1 MTTSRGILGAGYF
14 WYFAATG
21 VFLPYWPVFLRGE
34 GFSASGIGLMMAV
47 FYACRTVG
55 APAYA
60 AVADARGSRIALLRF
75 APLGAAL
82 CAVVFHF
89 SASPWVTGIALGFS
103 ATLFTATVA
112 LYDAQLLDALRPASA
127 TYGRLRLWGSLG
139 FAASSLAAAPLFDRI
154 GVGALPATLVVLL
167 VLTFAVYL
175 RIDPAGPV
183 GRPAAVALWPRL
195 RDRRVRAFL
204 LVCLLMLMSHGPF
217 YSFLSLYLLHY
228 GHTPQFVGAM
238 WAWGVVCEVLVFLAA
253 PWILARY
260 RPRTIVLAALAAT
273 AVRWFVLAAWPRLAV
288 VVVLTQTLHLAS
300 FGLFHLWSVSTARQ
314 LFPAAAAAR
323 AQALH
328 SAVGYGLGGAIGAYG
343 SGLLWDGWGPQAPYV
358 AAGIVVIFAFLV
370 AAAATGPDPG
380 DESPVT

>member
-1 MTTSRGILGAGYF
+1 MTTSRTTLGAGYF

-21 VFLPYWPVFLRGE
+21 VFLPYWPVYLRAE

-60 AVADARGSRIALLRF
+60 AVADATGSRIVLLRF

-82 CAVVFHF
+82 CAAVFHF
-89 SASPWVTGIALGFS
+89 SANPWVTGIALGFY
-103 ATLFTATVA
+103 ATLFTAIVA
-112 LYDAQLLDALRPASA
+112 LYDAQVLDELGSASA
-127 TYGRLRLWGSLG
+127 SYGRLRLWGSLG
-139 FAASSLAAAPLFDRI
+139 FAASALAGAPLFDRI
-154 GVGALPATLVVLL
+154 GVGAVPATLVVLL
-167 VLTFAVYL
+167 ALTFIVYL
-175 RIDPAGPV
+175 RIDAVGRG
-183 GRPAAVALWPRL
+183 GRPAAVALWPWL

-204 LVCLLMLMSHGPF
+204 LICLLMLMSHGPF
-217 YSFLSLYLLHY
+217 YSFLSLYLLQH
-228 GHTPQFVGAM
+228 GHTPQFVGVM

-253 PWILARY
+253 PWILARF
-260 RPRTIVLAALAAT
+260 RPRTIVLTALAAT
-273 AVRWFVLAAWPRLAV
+273 ALRWFALAAWPGLAV

-300 FGLFHLWSVSTARQ
+300 FGLFHLWSVSTARR
-314 LFPAAAAAR
+314 LFPAAAAVR

-358 AAGIVVIFAFLV
+358 AAGFVVIFALLV
-370 AAAATGPDPG
+370 AVAATGPDPG
-380 DESPVT
+380 AESPAT

>member
-1 MTTSRGILGAGYF
+1 VSTPRAILGAGYF

-21 VFLPYWPVFLRGE
+21 VFLPFWPVFLQSQ
-34 GFSASGIGLMMAV
+34 GFGATGIGVMMAV

-60 AVADARGSRIALLRF
+60 AVADATGSRIALLRF

-82 CAVVFHF
+82 CATVFHF
-89 SASPWVTGIALGFS
+89 STSAWVTGIALGFY
-103 ATLFTATVA
+103 ATLFTAVVA
-112 LYDAQLLDALRPASA
+112 LYDAQVLDELGTASA

-139 FAASSLAAAPLFDRI
+139 FAASSLAVAPLFDRL
-154 GVGALPATLVVLL
+154 GVGALPATLAVLL
-167 VLTFAVYL
+167 AVTCAVFL
-175 RIDPAGPV
+175 RIEGAGS
-183 GRPAAVALWPRL
+183 GSRPASVALWPLL
-195 RDRRVRAFL
+195 RDRHVRAFL

-217 YSFLSLYLLHY
+217 YTFLSLYLLHY
-228 GHTPQFVGAM
+228 GHSPQFVGAM

-253 PWILARY
+253 PWLLARY
-260 RPRTIVLAALAAT
+260 RLRTIVLTALAAT
-273 AVRWFVLAAWPRLAV
+273 ALRWFALAAWPGIAA

-300 FGLFHLWSVSTARQ
+300 FGLFHLWSVSMARR

-328 SAVGYGLGGAIGAYG
+328 SAVGYGLGGAVGAYG

-358 AAGIVVIFAFLV
+358 AAGFIVILAFLV
-370 AAAATGPDPG
+370 AAATTGPDPG
-380 DESPVT
+380 DGAPAT